1 MIKLVLEEKYKLV
14 SIVNDLMSI
23 CNMNVDGIA
32 EEVRRESGL
41 VYDEITRIIWITYRE
56 ITRTTPNGWLLD
68 KMAASKEVIEE
79 EKEKIYQEKIRNS
92 LSTVRMAYR
101 RKSETARQEEFHEK
115 DEDIKVYRISRST

>member
-1 MIKLVLEEKYKLV
+1 MIKLALEEKYKLV

-92 LSTVRMAYR
+92 LSTVRMANR